1 MDDDTTWAQF
11 LETSPSTK
19 TRDTRSHDPT
29 QQTLL
34 FWFLGLFSA
43 VFLQVWWLSS
53 LSFSFENSFA
63 LKGFWSWT
71 HIANPKCQYFVLY
84 VCQLN
89 VITDP
94 TALISIWY
102 LIGRFASSIWR
113 CCSNYFK
120 TLVFSF
126 ISFFA
131 LGAKLQWKAV
141 FKEVTVC

>member
-11 LETSPSTK
+11 WETSPSTK
-19 TRDTRSHDPT
+19 TLEHDTRSHDPT
-29 QQTLL
+29 QQTFL
-34 FWFLGLFSA
+34 FWFVLRRVSSCLVTVVFEFHFWELFCTKGL
-43 VFLQVWWLSS
+43 LEL
-53 LSFSFENSFA
+53 N
-63 LKGFWSWT
+63 T
-71 HIANPKCQYFVLY
+71 HSQPKVSVLFCFVR

-94 TALISIWY
+94 TALRSIWY

-113 CCSNYFK
+113 CCLNYFK

-141 FKEVTVC
+141 FNEVC